1 MDVSRVITIISAALA
16 AFGIFLIFQGG
27 IELANDRRQG
37 RPSTGGQWWQI
48 IEGVIFTVLGGM
60 LATILAPVLSA

>member
-1 MDVSRVITIISAALA
+1 MDVSRVITIISACLA

-37 RPSTGGQWWQI
+37 RPSTGGRWWQI
-48 IEGVIFTVLGGM
+48 IEGVLFTVLGGM